1 MSSAP
6 IHLVRCPLCLA
17 LHPWREAPRSA
28 LSVERVQSHVCPHGL
43 PCGVRLCEH
52 GKPYSEVSAE
62 PTVDGPTILR
72 GCNGGPVCVDTAP
85 RCKDCAEERA
95 RFFSVARERKRE
107 GNCKTCREA
116 VRQSGERAQ
125 SHGTICITV
134 KRKKDGPDLFCIPH
148 PTGCYFEDGTRP
160 PPWCAGATPEE
171 QKTFLEALPEPL
183 RATAL
188 TEARKANK
196 QEGAQQK
203 AEAPKVEK
211 KPKEDR
217 QRSLF

>member
-6 IHLVRCPLCLA
+6 THLVRCPLCLA

-28 LSVERVQSHVCPHGL
+28 LSVERVQSHTCPHGI

-52 GKPYSEVSAE
+52 GKSYGEVSVDVGE
-62 PTVDGPTILR
+62 GPTVLR
-72 GCNGGPVCVDTAP
+72 PCKGTSICVDKAP
-85 RCKDCAEERA
+85 RCQVCAEERA
-95 RFFSVARERKRE
+95 KFFAAMRGHRRE
-107 GNCKTCREA
+107 NTCKTCREV

-134 KRKKDGPDLFCIPH
+134 KRKKEGKDLVCVPNPH
-148 PTGCYFEDGTRP
+148 GCYFEDGTRP
-160 PPWCAGATPEE
+160 PPWCAGATTEE
-171 QKTFLEALPEPL
+171 QKVFLEALPDPM

-188 TEARKANK
+188 EEARRANK
-196 QEGAQQK
+196 QEGAAQK
-203 AEAPKVEK
+203 VEAPKVEK
-211 KPKEDR
+211 KKKEDK